1 MSKILNFIS
10 FLRKNIHQTLFLAV
24 LVTALVLTWFF
35 FQSKKTFP
43 ERTHLVLQEE
53 FQRVVKERLLKK
65 NPLAE
70 NIQFQELWTET
81 TGQSKQIRTVFSYT
95 FNDAPSEGEKS
106 IQVTVRGSALIDQQ
120 SAEKDM
126 EKWVIGSFEVDQTE
140 LNFENEAIVIKPE
153 RNSDVRRKPDQ
164 ILEELPDQGKLFFD
178 NVKKSF
184 SSQKQDSLFA

>member
-1 MSKILNFIS
+1 MLRFIS
-10 FLRKNIHQTLFLAV
+10 FLRKNVHQALFLMI
-24 LVTALVLTWFF
+24 LLTALVLTWFF

-43 ERTHLVLQEE
+43 EGTHLVLQEE
-53 FQRVVKERLLKK
+53 FQQIVKDKLLKQ

-81 TGQSKQIRTVFSYT
+81 TGQSKQIKAVFSYT
-95 FNDAPSEGEKS
+95 FNDAPDEGGKP
-106 IQVTVRGSALIDQQ
+106 IQVTVRGSALIDQK

-153 RNSDVRRKPDQ
+153 KNSDVRKPDQ
-164 ILEELPDQGKLFFD
+164 TLEELPDQGKKFNNL
-178 NVKKSF
+178 KKKF
-184 SSQKQDSLFA
+184 SSTKQDSLFI